1 MDSLA
6 GLVGAGLEDGRDGV
20 SVADGAEVFFTG
32 RLRDS
37 NKTGGFRS
45 CCFFSQS
52 QMFTTQYKYIIYSD
66 DGHSWVTVLYTLQY
80 DPYMYVFSITY

>member
-32 RLRDS
+32 WLRQKENSWWDICVTLLNS
-37 NKTGGFRS
+37 N
-45 CCFFSQS
+45 C
-52 QMFTTQYKYIIYSD
+52 
-66 DGHSWVTVLYTLQY
+66 
-80 DPYMYVFSITY
+80 